1 MTCGPAPA
9 GVTDEDELEKYF
21 NEIDA
26 DGGGS
31 VTVEELKAW

>member
-1 MTCGPAPA
+1 M
-9 GVTDEDELEKYF
+9 TDEDELDTYF

-31 VTVEELKAW
+31 VTVEELKTWWFK